1 MKYSMYQHEVNYS
14 DSKRGRKMHEIIAR
28 DMDKESFQKQLDTA
42 NKLYGQFLTNG
53 SVKLDYVTSIQFRIH
68 FDSKHIRNYVFT
80 MDSSDERG
88 IKIGID
94 DSFALINFYQFS
106 DGSNVAVFQDL
117 TKECEYIMAENVSNT
132 SSRFASEFQ
141 VFTARWKAEEWME
154 EVKKAKS
161 CQ

>member
-1 MKYSMYQHEVNYS
+1 MVSSKGEQPTENKMKTN
-14 DSKRGRKMHEIIAR
+14 I
-28 DMDKESFQKQLDTA
+28 KEA
-42 NKLYGQFLTNG
+42 NEKI
-53 SVKLDYVTSIQFRIH
+53 DY
-68 FDSKHIRNYVFT
+68 
-80 MDSSDERG
+80 SDERG

-132 SSRFASEFQ
+132 SERFASEFQ

>member
-1 MKYSMYQHEVNYS
+1 MKYSMMMNEMDYS
-14 DSKRGRKMHEIIAR
+14 ASKRGRKSHEIIAR
-28 DMDKESFQKQLDTA
+28 DMDEQSFMQRLRTA
-42 NKLYGQFLTNG
+42 NKLYFAFQDG
-53 SVKLDYVTSIQFRIH
+53 STKLDYVNEIKFSIKMGK
-68 FDSKHIRNYVFT
+68 DKYRNYIFT

-88 IKIGID
+88 IKVGID

-132 SSRFASEFQ
+132 SSRFASNYQ

-161 CQ
+161 SL